1 MQISFPG
8 SCSTGFEI
16 TRFHF
21 QIGFTVRFHFLFQA
35 FSECSFQALGSD
47 GCTLPRVGP
56 GSHRLLAR
64 PAAGFSVSMRQQYV
78 GWAEQNDTDL
88 LTILKKTDD
97 TEKYTDFIKA
107 E

>member
-1 MQISFPG
+1 MQVSFPG
-8 SCSTGFEI
+8 SCLTGFEI

-47 GCTLPRVGP
+47 GYTLARVGP

-78 GWAEQNDTDL
+78 GSLSRGDWAEQNNTDL

-97 TEKYTDFIKA
+97 TE
-107 E
+107 